1 MALTGSNNEEKIW
14 NYLKSKGFS
23 DFGVSGLMGNLYAE
37 SGLNPKNLQNTG
49 NKKLNMTDDEYVY
62 FIDNG
67 IYTKEQFIYDKQGAF
82 LAQWTFYTRK
92 KALYEYAKSKNKSI
106 GDLEMQLEFLCKE
119 LKEDYSS
126 VFNTLKTATSVLKA
140 SNSVLLNFERPANQ
154 SSAVQNKRAE
164 YGQVYYDKYAK
175 KETVKNDKKE
185 GNTMAYD
192 INKVINIALGEV
204 GYLEK
209 KSNKSLDSKT
219 ANAGSKNYTKYGKE
233 MHELY
238 PSVMDFPAAWCD
250 CFVDWCFQEA
260 YGVSNAKGLL
270 GGNFNDYTVA
280 SAQLYKNKKAWYKSP
295 KVGDQI
301 FFKNSSRICHTGLVY
316 KVTATHVYTVEGNTS
331 SAAGVVANGGCV
343 ATKKYLKT
351 YSKIAGY
358 GRPNYGKQTTSSTT
372 VKAPTVET
380 KKNYLEKGDKGSDV
394 KELQKMLIACGYSCG
409 SAGADGDYGNDTVKA
424 VKKFQKAYKLTVDGI
439 AGQATMAKLKEVYKK
454 KTDTAS
460 EAKVDSA
467 AYYDKKYNA
476 NYKTTSN
483 LNLRVGAGSSKKKI
497 ATIPKGKTVECY
509 GYYSKAL
516 GKVWLLV
523 KYDKYTGF
531 CSIGYLK
538 KK

>member
-1 MALTGSNNEEKIW
+1 
-14 NYLKSKGFS
+14 
-23 DFGVSGLMGNLYAE
+23 
-37 SGLNPKNLQNTG
+37 
-49 NKKLNMTDDEYVY
+49 
-62 FIDNG
+62 
-67 IYTKEQFIYDKQGAF
+67 
-82 LAQWTFYTRK
+82 
-92 KALYEYAKSKNKSI
+92 
-106 GDLEMQLEFLCKE
+106 
-119 LKEDYSS
+119 
-126 VFNTLKTATSVLKA
+126 
-140 SNSVLLNFERPANQ
+140 
-154 SSAVQNKRAE
+154 
-164 YGQVYYDKYAK
+164 
-175 KETVKNDKKE
+175 
-185 GNTMAYD
+185 MAYD

-301 FFKNSSRICHTGLVY
+301 FFKNSERICHTGLVY

-343 ATKKYLKT
+343 AAKSYLKT
-351 YSKIAGY
+351 NSKIAGY
-358 GRPNYGKQTTSSTT
+358 GRPNYGDQSQFNETP
-372 VKAPTVET
+372 APA
-380 KKNYLEKGDKGSDV
+380 KKNYLEKGDKGNDV

-409 SAGADGDYGNDTVKA
+409 TAGADGDYGNDTVKA
-424 VKKFQKAYKLTVDGI
+424 IKKFQKAYKLTVDGI
-439 AGQATMAKLKEVYKK
+439 AGQATMSKLKEVYKK
-454 KTDTAS
+454 KTDKSS
-460 EAKVDSA
+460 EVKIDSA
-467 AYYDKKYNA
+467 AYFNKKYA
-476 NYKTTSN
+476 VDYKTTSD
-483 LNLRVGAGSSKKKI
+483 LNLRVGAGSSKQKI
-497 ATIPKGKTVECY
+497 TTIPKGKTVECY

-523 KYDKYTGF
+523 KYDKHTGF
-531 CSIGYLK
+531 CSIDYLK